1 MRSRLMI
8 RLTIAMAIAALL
20 ASCGGGG
27 GGGGTSDLRLAAY
40 ARSFMG
46 TPLLSHLTFGAL
58 AIGLL
63 ILYLRRGC
71 RDDIA
76 MAGLLAGALAFS
88 ASFFFVSVACDYRYL
103 FPLDLAAMVALFHF
117 FAAPPQRMTKI

>member
-1 MRSRLMI
+1 MGLTARSRP
-8 RLTIAMAIAALL
+8 R
-20 ASCGGGG
+20 
-27 GGGGTSDLRLAAY
+27 DLRLAAY
-40 ARSFMG
+40 ALSFMG